1 MPVSGCG
8 SLPPEAASAHIH
20 GFEDSSDAHAIVME
34 LVEGPTLTEL
44 IGHQPRGIPVDDAL
58 PIARQIAEA
67 LEAAHELGIVHRD
80 LKPANV
86 KVRDDGVVKVL
97 DFGLAKALD
106 SGTSGAQDSM
116 NSPTLTARATQM
128 GTILGTA
135 AYMAPEQ
142 ARGRSVDRRADIWA
156 FGVVLF
162 EMLTGDRCFKGEDI
176 SDTLAAV
183 LRQDVD
189 WAALPAATPARLR
202 RLLERCL
209 DRDVKQR
216 LRDIGEARVEIPK
229 IEAGAPE
236 TSVMSSAG
244 VMAAPTSAGTPKFVA
259 IKADTSTPLRASPD
273 DDRPSFVFIVNWVEA
288 FRRTVG
294 R

>member
-1 MPVSGCG
+1 
-8 SLPPEAASAHIH
+8 
-20 GFEDSSDAHAIVME
+20 
-34 LVEGPTLTEL
+34 
-44 IGHQPRGIPVDDAL
+44 
-58 PIARQIAEA
+58 
-67 LEAAHELGIVHRD
+67 
-80 LKPANV
+80 
-86 KVRDDGVVKVL
+86 
-97 DFGLAKALD
+97 
-106 SGTSGAQDSM
+106 
-116 NSPTLTARATQM
+116 M

-189 WAALPAATPARLR
+189 WAALSAATPARLR